1 MLLKFAKIA
10 EICYNV
16 KKKRM
21 LRYMNMKKLIEI
33 IASFASI
40 ISLAFIACMPRW
52 VSYLIGIVGCTCLIL
67 LVYDYF
73 KSNQSNEVTCNSD
86 DDIKSQ
92 MKKII
97 KMQGKICIMSRD
109 LSWVDSEVEAC
120 IYAKSNSILIFAEKR
135 TELTKR
141 LESNSVEIL
150 YYGDLGFEP
159 KTRFTMIRYNTSN
172 PQVAIANTENS
183 IRKKGNVKHVI
194 YQTVRG
200 KREDEWINSLASD
213 MIFLCKA
220 SCREERYEQKS

>member
-1 MLLKFAKIA
+1 
-10 EICYNV
+10 
-16 KKKRM
+16 
-21 LRYMNMKKLIEI
+21 MKKIIEI

-40 ISLAFIACMPRW
+40 ISLAFVECMPRLI
-52 VSYLIGIVGCTCLIL
+52 SYSIGIIGCVSLIL
-67 LVYDYF
+67 LVYDHF
-73 KSNQSNEVTCNSD
+73 KSNQSNEVTCTSD

-120 IYAKSNSILIFAEKR
+120 IYAKASSVLIFAEKR

-141 LESNSVEIL
+141 LESKSVEIL
-150 YYGDLGFEP
+150 YYGGLGFEP

-172 PQVAIANTENS
+172 LQVAIANTQNS

-194 YQTVRG
+194 YQTVKG

-213 MIFLCKA
+213 MILLCKA